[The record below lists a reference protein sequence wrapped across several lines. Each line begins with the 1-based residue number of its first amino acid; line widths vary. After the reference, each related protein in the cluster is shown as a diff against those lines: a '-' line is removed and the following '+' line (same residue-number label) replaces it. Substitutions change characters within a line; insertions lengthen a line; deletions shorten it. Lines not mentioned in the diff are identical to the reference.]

1 MRILVVDDDVFQIKL
16 LRFKLVKDG
25 FQVDY
30 ATNGIEALEKL
41 KNNQYDLILCDI
53 MMPGM
58 DGFLFIK
65 KIKQHPK
72 WKDIPLIFL
81 TARTDEPSV
90 VKGLEL
96 GADDYLTKPF
106 SPQELSV
113 RIKKILNRKK

>member
-1 MRILVVDDDVFQIKL
+1 MRILVVEDDFFQIKL

-81 TARTDEPSV
+81 TARTDEPSI

-96 GADDYLTKPF
+96 GAEDYLTKPF
-106 SPQELSV
+106 SPQELSI
-113 RIKKILNRKK
+113 RIKKILDRKK

>member
-1 MRILVVDDDVFQIKL
+1 MRILIVEDDLFQIKL

-25 FQVDY
+25 YQVDY
-30 ATNGIEALEKL
+30 ATNGLEALEKL
-41 KNNQYDLILCDI
+41 KNNKYDLILCDI

-65 KIKQHPK
+65 KIKEHPR

-81 TARTDEPSV
+81 TARTDEPSI

-113 RIKKILNRKK
+113 RIKKVLSRKK

>member
-1 MRILVVDDDVFQIKL
+1 MRILVVEDDFFQIKL

-81 TARTDEPSV
+81 TARTDEPSI

-96 GADDYLTKPF
+96 GAEDYLTKPF

-113 RIKKILNRKK
+113 RIKKILDRKK